1 MNRDMVT
8 LEFDDLKAE
17 TDKAYLVE
25 IDGDEYWIPKSQVED
40 IHEGAM
46 VIEMTEWIALE
57 KGLI

>member
-40 IHEGAM
+40 IDEGAM